1 MHQYQ
6 LFWWG
11 NQSYKNHRDR
21 WFLHGKESR
30 IGERGNETYIYREYS
45 GDSRP
50 ILEKQVNGRPKI
62 KIRYEEWNVYSY
74 RESER

>member
-1 MHQYQ
+1 MN
-6 LFWWG
+6 LRLD
-11 NQSYKNHRDR
+11 NVRTTTI
-21 WFLHGKESR
+21 HGKESR

-62 KIRYEEWNVYSY
+62 KIRYEE
-74 RESER
+74 